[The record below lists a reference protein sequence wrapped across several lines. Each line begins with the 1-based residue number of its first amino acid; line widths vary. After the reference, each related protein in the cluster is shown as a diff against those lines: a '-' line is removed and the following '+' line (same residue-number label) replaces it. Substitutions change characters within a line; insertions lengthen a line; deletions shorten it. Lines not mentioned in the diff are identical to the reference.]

1 MEHKLADIRRAHE
14 ALILE
19 KGDTTN
25 RLAQALE
32 KSQAQCRNLMAANN
46 DQQILQLQ
54 AQIKILSQEKEDML
68 KNIQDLQVK
77 GKKKKEKTIIIEII
91 CAKECICSSR

>member
-32 KSQAQCRNLMAANN
+32 KSQAQCRNLMATNN
-46 DQQILQLQ
+46 DQKILQLQ
-54 AQIKILSQEKEDML
+54 AQIEILSQEKEDML
-68 KNIQDLQVK
+68 KNIQDLQV
-77 GKKKKEKTIIIEII
+77 IIMEIMI
-91 CAKECICSSR
+91 AMRFYNNIKHINVYRIN